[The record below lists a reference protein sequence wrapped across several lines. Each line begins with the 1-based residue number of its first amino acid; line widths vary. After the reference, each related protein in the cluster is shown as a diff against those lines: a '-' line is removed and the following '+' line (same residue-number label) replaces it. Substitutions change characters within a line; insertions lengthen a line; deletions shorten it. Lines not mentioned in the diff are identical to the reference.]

1 MTVQARIHFY
11 NQDPIRG
18 MLLEMPAV
26 RDTLLRIQS
35 PLQDNNIEVDYLST
49 GVSVIYVSV
58 SDIKCIEIL
67 PEDDGD
73 DLLVSFVRE

>member
-18 MLLEMPAV
+18 MLLEMPSV
-26 RDTLLRIQS
+26 RDTLVRVQS
-35 PLQDNNIEVDYLST
+35 PLQDNNIEVEYLHT
-49 GVSVIYVSV
+49 GVSVIFVPV
-58 SDIKCIEIL
+58 NDIKCIEIL

-73 DLLVSFVRE
+73 DLVSFVRE